1 MIIFNEGEIIMQI
14 TESKILEYKE
24 YLIYEEKALTTIKKY
39 IHDINVFVR
48 WLDQRELTKK
58 TVLEYKETI
67 INRYA
72 PASVNSI
79 LSSLNGFFQYCA
91 WHNLCVKNI
100 KIQKQ
105 VFSLMEKELS
115 KEEYG
120 RLLFVAKEHSNRLY
134 LVMQT
139 ICSCGIRISELKF
152 ITTEAVFG
160 GQAKINCKGKYR
172 KVFLPSQL
180 CKMLKNYIEEN
191 NIKSG
196 SIFITKNGNPLD
208 RSNIWSDMKK
218 LCKEANV
225 SARKVFPHNLRHLFA
240 RTYYDIQKDIVR
252 LSDILGHANVNTTRI
267 YTMESG
273 IVHHQQIQR
282 LGLVACEKNTT

>member
-1 MIIFNEGEIIMQI
+1 MKI

-39 IHDINVFVR
+39 IHDIDVFVR

-58 TVLEYKETI
+58 MVLEYKEFI
-67 INRYA
+67 MERYA

-79 LSSLNGFFQYCA
+79 LSSLNGFFQYSG
-91 WHNLCVKNI
+91 WHGLRVKNI
-100 KIQKQ
+100 RIQKQ
-105 VFSLMEKELS
+105 VFSLTEKELS

-120 RLLFVAKEHSNRLY
+120 RLLFAAKKQSNRLY

-152 ITTEAVFG
+152 ITTEAVFW

-180 CKMLKNYIEEN
+180 CKMLKMYIKEHD
-191 NIKSG
+191 IKSG
-196 SIFITKNGNPLD
+196 AVFITKNGNPLD
-208 RSNIWSDMKK
+208 RSNVWSDMKK
-218 LCKEANV
+218 LCKEAGV
-225 SARKVFPHNLRHLFA
+225 SKRKVFPHNLRHLFA
-240 RTYYDIQKDIVR
+240 RTYYGIQKDIVR

-273 IVHHQQIQR
+273 KIHRQQIQQ
-282 LGLVACEKNTT
+282 LGLLACEKNTT